1 MIRPFLG
8 VSLLVAISFWTDAVR
23 GGDQEQKK
31 EQPEAIPAPNVVQPA
46 PAATIVIE
54 PIYQRTDTR
63 DVWQHYGVNSFGRF
77 VPRVINTPYGYYYSR
92 DLEPYPWA
100 GIRPRLFR
108 P

>member
-1 MIRPFLG
+1 MSRCC
-8 VSLLVAISFWTDAVR
+8 VCLLVIVSFWGVAR
-23 GGDQEQKK
+23 GQEEQPKKK
-31 EQPEAIPAPNVVQPA
+31 EAPEAIPAPKAVQPA
-46 PAATIVIE
+46 PIFIE

-63 DVWQHYGVNSFGRF
+63 EVWQHYGVNSFGRF

-100 GIRPRLFR
+100 GTRPRLFR